1 MIILMEKKPL
11 IGKLMQMIDKHK
23 IARNKKII
31 KIIKSI
37 KVKNQ
42 M

>member
-11 IGKLMQMIDKHK
+11 IGKLMQIMGKDK
-23 IARNKKII
+23 IASNKKII